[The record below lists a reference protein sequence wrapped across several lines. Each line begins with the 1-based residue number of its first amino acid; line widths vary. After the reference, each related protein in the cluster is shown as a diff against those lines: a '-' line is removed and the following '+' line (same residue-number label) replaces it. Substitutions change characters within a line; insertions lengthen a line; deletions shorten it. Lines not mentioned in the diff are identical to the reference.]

1 MKLAL
6 ALAAAFGATLAC
18 APAAAQIAPGYSG
31 SSSTS
36 YMDMHEYWRTL
47 RSFGACFAKEQ
58 EAEAYELLATP
69 NDTMQEAATFR
80 RIVHGKGNHPCLTD
94 TVMTV
99 PSVLMRGTVA
109 EALYKSGKSPPSN
122 VVVVPPAPG
131 VPARSLAGATR
142 CLAVARRSDVHA
154 LVTQTS
160 PGSRKERVALVK
172 LDGTFR
178 RCLPAAIRRRLFNPT
193 EIRYRLA
200 EALFR
205 MPLEAT
211 P

>member
-1 MKLAL
+1 MKVVIF
-6 ALAAAFGATLAC
+6 LAAAFGATFVC

-36 YMDMHEYWRTL
+36 YMDMREYWRTL
-47 RSFGACFAKEQ
+47 RSFGACFVKEQ
-58 EAEAYELLATP
+58 EEEAYELLATP
-69 NDTMQEAATFR
+69 NDTMQEAVAFR
-80 RIVHGKGNHPCLTD
+80 RIVGGKGNQPCLTD
-94 TVMTV
+94 TLMTV
-99 PSVLMRGTVA
+99 PSVLMRGTLA
-109 EALYKSGKSPPSN
+109 EALYKSGKAPPPK

-142 CLAVARRSDVHA
+142 CLAVARRSEVHA

-160 PGSRKERVALVK
+160 PGSSKERAALAK

-178 RCLPAAIRRRLFNPT
+178 RCLPTAVRRRLFNPT

-205 MPLEAT
+205 MPAE
-211 P
+211 PKQ